1 MSYKVYAGTQTAID
15 TWSEKVCIYD
25 PGTEDDTKILL
36 DPVLTREDNKAGSFE
51 ATVPLGNIA
60 NSALQKLKAIVEVE
74 QDGKTLWQGRVMSH
88 DMDFYLNQKIYCE
101 GELAYLNDSSMAPYK
116 YEWITIH
123 EFLGK
128 VLDNH
133 NSQTEG
139 YKAFYRGT
147 VDAGYQQVLYAT
159 GCTVKSYEKEDDDG
173 NVYRRDIYYDQS
185 GRMLAVIDVN
195 PHSFDDDPSRWE
207 VGSTHYVGG
216 TDYVWGQAQD
226 SATAITKTSDTLYT
240 VSTGVVYVVNSDD
253 SEKTYVA
260 NIKVVTS
267 GSTKRAMFEPTDTE
281 SDTYTVNVADDGSV
295 TVTIKIKNF
304 ITGETT
310 TTTGVGYVLK
320 KEYNLYT
327 FGDGKNF
334 GVTWDILQSE
344 LTDTYGG
351 HFIVRREKRPY
362 WINEETHYITLR
374 YLDYVSNVTEKTGQK
389 IEFGENLLDL
399 DSYVKAENVVTRVI
413 AVGYRTRGFWVW
425 KKTKTLTATANDY
438 DAQKYYGLITRVI
451 VIEGTSSTTETLL
464 KAAQKE
470 LAKNLRYLDGMT
482 ISAVDLKDAGV
493 DTERLQF
500 MKNADIIS
508 EPHGVHTSLTCT
520 KLVEP
525 LDKPDEKKFT
535 FGIDFSSISDLQA
548 LSARKATNAFDMAH
562 SAVMSFN
569 DSTPASLILDE
580 EEDLK

>member
-1 MSYKVYAGTQTAID
+1 M
-15 TWSEKVCIYD
+15 
-25 PGTEDDTKILL
+25 
-36 DPVLTREDNKAGSFE
+36 
-51 ATVPLGNIA
+51 
-60 NSALQKLKAIVEVE
+60 
-74 QDGKTLWQGRVMSH
+74 
-88 DMDFYLNQKIYCE
+88 
-101 GELAYLNDSSMAPYK
+101 
-116 YEWITIH
+116 
-123 EFLGK
+123 
-128 VLDNH
+128 
-133 NSQTEG
+133 
-139 YKAFYRGT
+139 
-147 VDAGYQQVLYAT
+147 VLYAT
-159 GCTVKSYEKEDDDG
+159 GCTVQSHEDEDDDG
-173 NVYRRDIYYDQS
+173 HVDRWYTFHDQS
-185 GRMLAVIDVN
+185 GRILAK
-195 PHSFDDDPSRWE
+195 PSSWDDTPPRWE

-226 SATAITKTSDTLYT
+226 AATAITKTSDTLYT
-240 VSTGVVYVVNSDD
+240 VSAGVVYVVNSDG

-267 GSTKRAMFEPTDTE
+267 GSNTKRAMFEPTDTE
-281 SDTYTVNVADDGSV
+281 SGTYTVNVADDGSV
-295 TVTIKIKNF
+295 TVTIKDKNAV
-304 ITGETT
+304 TGETT
-310 TTTGVGYVLK
+310 TTTGVGYVLR

-344 LTDTYGG
+344 LADTYGG
-351 HFIVRREKRPY
+351 HFIVRREKLKL
-362 WINEETHYITLR
+362 INTTITLR

-399 DSYVKAENVVTRVI
+399 DSYVKAENIVTRVI
-413 AVGYRTRGFWVW
+413 AVGYRTSGFWVW
-425 KKTKTLTATANDY
+425 KSTKTLTATANDY
-438 DAQKYYGLITRVI
+438 AAQKYYGIITRVI

-464 KAAQKE
+464 KAAHKE

-500 MKNADIIS
+500 MKNADIVS
-508 EPHGVHTSLTCT
+508 EPNGVHTSLTCT

-569 DSTPASLILDE
+569 DSTPASLSLDE

>member
-116 YEWITIH
+116 YEWITIP

-226 SATAITKTSDTLYT
+226 AATAITKTSDTLYT
-240 VSTGVVYVVNSDD
+240 VSTGVVYVV
-253 SEKTYVA
+253 
-260 NIKVVTS
+260 
-267 GSTKRAMFEPTDTE
+267 
-281 SDTYTVNVADDGSV
+281 
-295 TVTIKIKNF
+295 
-304 ITGETT
+304 
-310 TTTGVGYVLK
+310 L
-320 KEYNLYT
+320 
-327 FGDGKNF
+327 
-334 GVTWDILQSE
+334 
-344 LTDTYGG
+344 
-351 HFIVRREKRPY
+351 
-362 WINEETHYITLR
+362 
-374 YLDYVSNVTEKTGQK
+374 
-389 IEFGENLLDL
+389 
-399 DSYVKAENVVTRVI
+399 
-413 AVGYRTRGFWVW
+413 
-425 KKTKTLTATANDY
+425 
-438 DAQKYYGLITRVI
+438 
-451 VIEGTSSTTETLL
+451 
-464 KAAQKE
+464 
-470 LAKNLRYLDGMT
+470 
-482 ISAVDLKDAGV
+482 
-493 DTERLQF
+493 
-500 MKNADIIS
+500 
-508 EPHGVHTSLTCT
+508 
-520 KLVEP
+520 
-525 LDKPDEKKFT
+525 
-535 FGIDFSSISDLQA
+535 
-548 LSARKATNAFDMAH
+548 
-562 SAVMSFN
+562 
-569 DSTPASLILDE
+569 
-580 EEDLK
+580 

>member
-116 YEWITIH
+116 YEWITIP

-226 SATAITKTSDTLYT
+226 AATAITKTSDTLYT
-240 VSTGVVYVVNSDD
+240 VSTGVVYVVNSDG

-267 GSTKRAMFEPTDTE
+267 GSTKRAMFEQTDTE

-351 HFIVRREKRPY
+351 HFIVRREKRKLV
-362 WINEETHYITLR
+362 NTTITLR
-374 YLDYVSNVTEKTGQK
+374 FLDYVSNVTEKTGQK

-399 DSYVKAENVVTRVI
+399 DSYVKAENIVTRVI
-413 AVGYRTRGFWVW
+413 AVGYRTSGFWVW
-425 KKTKTLTATANDY
+425 KSTKTLTATANDY
-438 DAQKYYGLITRVI
+438 YAQKYYGIITRVI

-493 DTERLQF
+493 DTERLRF

-508 EPHGVHTSLTCT
+508 EPHGVHTSLPCT

-525 LDKPDEKKFT
+525 LDKPDKKKFT
-535 FGIDFSSISDLQA
+535 FGTDFSSISDLQA
-548 LSARKATNAFDMAH
+548 LSARKATTAFDMAH

-569 DSTPASLILDE
+569 DSTPASLSLDE

>member
-25 PGTEDDTKILL
+25 PGSKDDTKILL

-51 ATVPLGNIA
+51 ATVPMGNIA
-60 NSALQKLKAIVEVE
+60 HSALQKLKAIVEVE
-74 QDGKTLWQGRVMSH
+74 QDGETLWQGRVMSH

-101 GELAYLNDSSMAPYK
+101 GELAYLNDSSMVPYK
-116 YEWITIH
+116 YEWITIP

-128 VLDNH
+128 VLDSH

-159 GCTVKSYEKEDDDG
+159 GCTVQSYEKKDDDG
-173 NVYRRDIYYDQS
+173 NVDRWYTYYDQS
-185 GRMLAVIDVN
+185 GRRLVSIDAD
-195 PHSFDDDPSRWE
+195 PYSLDDDPSRWE

-226 SATAITKTSDTLYT
+226 AATAITKTSDTLYT
-240 VSTGVVYVVNSDD
+240 VSTGVVYVVNSDG

-320 KEYNLYT
+320 KGYNLYT

-351 HFIVRREKRPY
+351 HFIVRREKHPY
-362 WINEETHYITLR
+362 WINGETHYITLR

-399 DSYVKAENVVTRVI
+399 DSYVKAETIVTRVI
-413 AVGYRTRGFWVW
+413 AVGYRTSGFWVW
-425 KKTKTLTATANDY
+425 KRTKTLTATANDY
-438 DAQKYYGLITRVI
+438 AAQKYYGIITRVI

-569 DSTPASLILDE
+569 DSTPASLSLDE

>member
-25 PGTEDDTKILL
+25 PGAEDDTRILL
-36 DPVLTREDNKAGSFE
+36 DPVLTREDSKAGSFE

-60 NSALQKLKAIVEVE
+60 HSALQKLKAIVEVE
-74 QDGKTLWQGRVMSH
+74 QDGEPIWQGRVMSH

-101 GELAYLNDSSMAPYK
+101 GELAYLNDSSMTPYK
-116 YEWITIH
+116 YEWITIS

-133 NSQTEG
+133 NGQTEG
-139 YKAFYRGT
+139 YKAFYRGK
-147 VDAGYQQVLYAT
+147 VDAGGYQQVLYAT
-159 GCTVKSYEKEDDDG
+159 GCTVQSHEDEDDYGD
-173 NVYRRDIYYDQS
+173 VDRWYTYHDQS
-185 GRMLAVIDVN
+185 GRILAKTNDN
-195 PHSFDDDPSRWE
+195 PSSWE

-226 SATAITKTSDTLYT
+226 AATAITKTSDTLYT
-240 VSTGVVYVVNSDD
+240 VSAGVVYVVKSDG
-253 SEKTYVA
+253 SKKTYVA

-267 GSTKRAMFEPTDTE
+267 GSNKRAMFEPTDTE
-281 SDTYTVNVADDGSV
+281 SDTYTVSVADDGSV
-295 TVTIKIKNF
+295 TVTIKTKNDV
-304 ITGETT
+304 TGETT
-310 TTTGVGYVLK
+310 TTTGVGYVLR

-351 HFIVRREKRPY
+351 HFIVRREKRKLV
-362 WINEETHYITLR
+362 NTTITLR
-374 YLDYVSNVTEKTGQK
+374 FLDYVSNVTEKTGQK

-399 DSYVKAENVVTRVI
+399 DSYVKAENIVTRVI
-413 AVGYRTRGFWVW
+413 AVGYRTSGFWVW
-425 KKTKTLTATANDY
+425 KSTNTLTATANDTA
-438 DAQKYYGLITRVI
+438 AQKYYGIITRVI
-451 VIEGTSSTTETLL
+451 VVEGTSSTTETLL

-500 MKNADIIS
+500 MKNAEIVS
-508 EPHGVHTSLTCT
+508 EPHGVHTYLACT

-548 LSARKATNAFDMAH
+548 LSARKAASAFDMAH

-569 DSTPASLILDE
+569 DSTPASLSLDD

>member
-25 PGTEDDTKILL
+25 PGAEDDTKILL
-36 DPVLTREDNKAGSFE
+36 DPVLTREDSKAGSFE

-60 NSALQKLKAIVEVE
+60 HSALQKMKAIVEVE
-74 QDGKTLWQGRVMSH
+74 QDGEPIWQGRVMSH

-101 GELAYLNDSSMAPYK
+101 GELAYLNDSSMVPYK
-116 YEWITIH
+116 YEWITIS

-128 VLDNH
+128 VLDSH

-139 YKAFYRGT
+139 YKAFYRGK
-147 VDAGYQQVLYAT
+147 VDVGDVKELLYAT
-159 GCTVKSYEKEDDDG
+159 GCTVKERRTENEDGGTDKD
-173 NVYRRDIYYDQS
+173 YAFYDQNGNFVAS
-185 GRMLAVIDVN
+185 SDKN
-195 PHSFDDDPSRWE
+195 PDNWT
-207 VGSTHYVGG
+207 VGSTIYVGG
-216 TDYVWGQAQD
+216 KENIWQTGSTASY
-226 SATAITKTSDTLYT
+226 AITKNSANNYT
-240 VSTGVVYVVNSDD
+240 VCTGCAYNEKDQ
-253 SEKTYVA
+253 KTYNA
-260 NIKVVTS
+260 LIKIVYS
-267 GSTKRAMFEPTDTE
+267 GGKQKAMYELTDTE
-281 SDTYTVNVADDGSV
+281 SPWYIVTKDDAGNVSV
-295 TVTIKIKNF
+295 KIKAW
-304 ITGETT
+304 GSSTT
-310 TTTGVGYVLK
+310 TDAVGYVLR
-320 KEYNLYT
+320 KEYQLYT

-334 GVTWDILQSE
+334 GVTLDVLKSE

-362 WINEETHYITLR
+362 WINEEVHYITVR

-399 DSYVKAENVVTRVI
+399 DSYVKAENIVTRVI
-413 AVGYRTRGFWVW
+413 AVGYRTSGFWVW
-425 KKTKTLTATANDY
+425 KSTKTLTATANDTA
-438 DAQKYYGLITRVI
+438 AQKFYGIITRVI
-451 VIEGTSSTTETLL
+451 VVEGASSTTETLL

-500 MKNADIIS
+500 MKNAEIVS
-508 EPHGVHTSLTCT
+508 EPHGVHTYLACT

-548 LSARKATNAFDMAH
+548 LSARKAASAFDMAH

-569 DSTPASLILDE
+569 DSTPASLSLDD

>member
-15 TWSEKVCIYD
+15 TWSKKVCIYD
-25 PGTEDDTKILL
+25 PGSEDDTKILL

-116 YEWITIH
+116 YEWITIP

-216 TDYVWGQAQD
+216 MDYVWGQAQD
-226 SATAITKTSDTLYT
+226 AATAITKTSDTLYT
-240 VSTGVVYVVNSDD
+240 VSTGVVYVVNNDG

-351 HFIVRREKRPY
+351 HFIVRREKRKLV
-362 WINEETHYITLR
+362 NTTITLR

-399 DSYVKAENVVTRVI
+399 DSYVKAENIVTRVI
-413 AVGYRTRGFWVW
+413 AVGYRTSGFWVW
-425 KKTKTLTATANDY
+425 KSTKTLTATANDY
-438 DAQKYYGLITRVI
+438 AAQKYYGIITRVI

-548 LSARKATNAFDMAH
+548 LSARKATTAFDMAH

-569 DSTPASLILDE
+569 DSTPASLSLDE

>member
-25 PGTEDDTKILL
+25 PGAEDDTKILL
-36 DPVLTREDNKAGSFE
+36 DPVLTREDSKAGSFE

-60 NSALQKLKAIVEVE
+60 HSALQKMKAIVEVE
-74 QDGKTLWQGRVMSH
+74 QDGEPIWQGRVMSH
-88 DMDFYLNQKIYCE
+88 DMDFYLNQRIYCE
-101 GELAYLNDSSMAPYK
+101 GELAYLNDSAMTPYK
-116 YEWITIH
+116 YEWITIS

-133 NSQTEG
+133 NGQTEG
-139 YKAFYRGT
+139 YKAFYRGK
-147 VDAGYQQVLYAT
+147 VDAGGYQMVLYAT
-159 GCTVKSYEKEDDDG
+159 GCTVQSHREEDDDG
-173 NVYRRDIYYDQS
+173 HVDRWYTYHDQS
-185 GRMLAVIDVN
+185 GRGLALTN
-195 PHSFDDDPSRWE
+195 DDPSRWE

-216 TDYVWGQAQD
+216 TDYVWGQDQD
-226 SATAITKTSDTLYT
+226 AATAITKTSDTLYT
-240 VSTGVVYVVNSDD
+240 VSSGVVYSD
-253 SEKTYVA
+253 SSKKTYVA

-267 GSTKRAMFEPTDTE
+267 GSNKRAMFEPTDTE
-281 SDTYTVNVADDGSV
+281 SDTYTVSVADDGSV
-295 TVTIKIKNF
+295 TVTIKTKNPV
-304 ITGETT
+304 TGATT
-310 TTTGVGYVLK
+310 TTTGVGYVLW

-351 HFIVRREKRPY
+351 HFIVRREKHSIIVPSG
-362 WINEETHYITLR
+362 TLTVTLR

-399 DSYVKAENVVTRVI
+399 DSYVKAENIVTRVI
-413 AVGYRTRGFWVW
+413 AVGYRTSGFWVW
-425 KKTKTLTATANDY
+425 KSTKTLTATANDNA
-438 DAQKYYGLITRVI
+438 AQKFYGIITRVI
-451 VIEGTSSTTETLL
+451 VVEGTSSTTETLL

-500 MKNADIIS
+500 MKNAEIVS
-508 EPHGVHTSLTCT
+508 KPHGVHTYLACT

-548 LSARKATNAFDMAH
+548 LSARKAASAFDMAH

-569 DSTPASLILDE
+569 DSTPASLSLDE

>member
-25 PGTEDDTKILL
+25 PGAEDDTRILL
-36 DPVLTREDNKAGSFE
+36 DPVLTREDSKAGSFE
-51 ATVPLGNIA
+51 ATVPLGNVA
-60 NSALQKLKAIVEVE
+60 HSALQKLKAIVEVE
-74 QDGKTLWQGRVMSH
+74 QDGEPIWQGRVMSH

-101 GELAYLNDSSMAPYK
+101 GELAYLNDSSMTPYK
-116 YEWITIH
+116 YEWITIS

-128 VLDNH
+128 VLDSH

-139 YKAFYRGT
+139 YKAFYRGK
-147 VDAGYQQVLYAT
+147 VDAGGYQQVLYAT
-159 GCTVKSYEKEDDDG
+159 GCTVQSHQDEDDDG
-173 NVYRRDIYYDQS
+173 HVDRWYTYHDQS
-185 GRMLAVIDVN
+185 GRGLALTN
-195 PHSFDDDPSRWE
+195 DDPSSWE
-207 VGSTHYVGG
+207 VGSTHYIGG

-226 SATAITKTSDTLYT
+226 AATAITKTSDTLYT
-240 VSTGVVYVVNSDD
+240 VSAGVVYVTDD
-253 SEKTYVA
+253 QKTYEKTYVA

-267 GSTKRAMFEPTDTE
+267 GTEKRAMFEPTDTE
-281 SDTYTVNVADDGSV
+281 SGTYTVNVADDGSM
-295 TVTIKIKNF
+295 TVTIKTKNPV
-304 ITGETT
+304 TGATT

-320 KEYNLYT
+320 KEYSLYT

-351 HFIVRREKRPY
+351 HFIVRREKRKLV
-362 WINEETHYITLR
+362 NTTITLR
-374 YLDYVSNVTEKTGQK
+374 FLDYVSNVTEKTGQK

-399 DSYVKAENVVTRVI
+399 DSYVKAENIVTRVI
-413 AVGYRTRGFWVW
+413 AVGYRTSGFWVW
-425 KKTKTLTATANDY
+425 KSTKTLTATANDTA
-438 DAQKYYGLITRVI
+438 AQKYYGIITRVI
-451 VIEGTSSTTETLL
+451 VVEGTSSTTETLL

-500 MKNADIIS
+500 MKNAEIIS
-508 EPHGVHTSLTCT
+508 EPHGVHTYLACT

-548 LSARKATNAFDMAH
+548 LSARKAASAFDMAH

-569 DSTPASLILDE
+569 DSTPASLNMDD

>member
-25 PGTEDDTKILL
+25 PGAEDDTRILL
-36 DPVLTREDNKAGSFE
+36 DPVLTREDSKAGSFE
-51 ATVPLGNIA
+51 ATVPLGNVA
-60 NSALQKLKAIVEVE
+60 HSALQKLKAIVEVE
-74 QDGKTLWQGRVMSH
+74 QDGEPIWQGRVMSH

-101 GELAYLNDSSMAPYK
+101 GELAYLNDSSMTPYK
-116 YEWITIH
+116 YEWITIS

-139 YKAFYRGT
+139 YKAFYAGN
-147 VDAGYQQVLYAT
+147 VDVGDVKELLYAT
-159 GCTVKSYEKEDDDG
+159 GCTVEERRTENEDGGTDQDYAFYDQNG
-173 NVYRRDIYYDQS
+173 NVVASSDKNPDI
-185 GRMLAVIDVN
+185 
-195 PHSFDDDPSRWE
+195 WT
-207 VGSTHYVGG
+207 VGSTIYVGG
-216 TDYVWGQAQD
+216 NENIWQTGSTASY
-226 SATAITKTSDTLYT
+226 AITKNSANNYT
-240 VSTGVVYVVNSDD
+240 VCTGYAYNEKDQ
-253 SEKTYVA
+253 KTYNA
-260 NIKVVTS
+260 LIKIVYS
-267 GSTKRAMFEPTDTE
+267 GGKKRAMYELTDTE
-281 SDTYTVNVADDGSV
+281 SPRYIVTKDDAGNVSV
-295 TVTIKIKNF
+295 KIKEW
-304 ITGETT
+304 GSSTT
-310 TTTGVGYVLK
+310 KDAVGYVLR
-320 KEYNLYT
+320 KEYQLYT

-334 GVTWDILQSE
+334 GVTIDVLKAE

-362 WINEETHYITLR
+362 WINEETHYITVR

-399 DSYVKAENVVTRVI
+399 DSYVKAENIVTRVI
-413 AVGYRTRGFWVW
+413 AVGYRTSGFWVW
-425 KKTKTLTATANDY
+425 KSTKTLTATANDY
-438 DAQKYYGLITRVI
+438 DAQKYYGIITRVI
-451 VIEGTSSTTETLL
+451 VVEGTSSTTETLL

-500 MKNADIIS
+500 MKNAEIIS

-548 LSARKATNAFDMAH
+548 LSARKATSAFDMAH

-569 DSTPASLILDE
+569 DSTPASLSLDD

>member
-25 PGTEDDTKILL
+25 PGAEDDSKILL
-36 DPVLTREDNKAGSFE
+36 DPVLTREDSKAGSFE
-51 ATVPLGNIA
+51 ATVPMGNIA
-60 NSALQKLKAIVEVE
+60 HSALQKMKAIVEVE
-74 QDGKTLWQGRVMSH
+74 QDGEPIWQGRVMSH

-101 GELAYLNDSSMAPYK
+101 GELAYLNDSAMTPYK
-116 YEWITIH
+116 YEWITIS

-133 NSQTEG
+133 NDQTEG
-139 YKAFYRGT
+139 YKAFYRGK
-147 VDAGYQQVLYAT
+147 VDVGDVKELLYAT
-159 GCTVKSYEKEDDDG
+159 GCTVEERRTENEDGGTDIDYAFYDQDG
-173 NVYRRDIYYDQS
+173 NVVASSDK
-185 GRMLAVIDVN
+185 N
-195 PHSFDDDPSRWE
+195 PDNWI
-207 VGSTHYVGG
+207 VGSTIYVGG
-216 TDYVWGQAQD
+216 EENIWQTGSTASY
-226 SATAITKTSDTLYT
+226 AITKNSANNYT
-240 VSTGVVYVVNSDD
+240 VCTGYAYNEKDQ
-253 SEKTYVA
+253 KTYNA
-260 NIKVVTS
+260 LIKIVYS
-267 GSTKRAMFEPTDTE
+267 GGKQKAMYELTDTE
-281 SDTYTVNVADDGSV
+281 SPRYIVTKDDAGNVSV
-295 TVTIKIKNF
+295 KIKAW
-304 ITGETT
+304 GSSTT
-310 TTTGVGYVLK
+310 KDAVGYVLR
-320 KEYNLYT
+320 KEYQLYT

-334 GVTWDILQSE
+334 GVTLDVLKSE

-351 HFIVRREKRPY
+351 HFIVRREKRKLV
-362 WINEETHYITLR
+362 NTTITLR
-374 YLDYVSNVTEKTGQK
+374 FLDYVSNVTEKTGQK

-413 AVGYRTRGFWVW
+413 AVGYRTSGFWVW
-425 KKTKTLTATANDY
+425 KSTKTLTATANDY
-438 DAQKYYGLITRVI
+438 NAQKYYGIITRVI
-451 VIEGTSSTTETLL
+451 VVEGTSSTTETLL

-500 MKNADIIS
+500 MKNAEIVSD
-508 EPHGVHTSLTCT
+508 PHGVHTSLACT

-548 LSARKATNAFDMAH
+548 LSARKAASAFDMAH

>member
-25 PGTEDDTKILL
+25 PGAEDDTKILL
-36 DPVLTREDNKAGSFE
+36 DPVLTREDSKAGSFE
-51 ATVPLGNIA
+51 ATVPLGNVA
-60 NSALQKLKAIVEVE
+60 HSALQKMKAIVEVE
-74 QDGKTLWQGRVMSH
+74 QDGEPIWQGRVMSH

-101 GELAYLNDSSMAPYK
+101 GELAYLNDSSMVPYK
-116 YEWITIH
+116 YEWITIS

-139 YKAFYRGT
+139 YKAFYRGN
-147 VDAGYQQVLYAT
+147 VDAGGYQMVLYAT
-159 GCTVKSYEKEDDDG
+159 GCTVQSHEDEDDDG
-173 NVYRRDIYYDQS
+173 NVDRWYTYHDQS
-185 GRMLAVIDVN
+185 GRGLALTN
-195 PHSFDDDPSRWE
+195 DDPSSWE

-216 TDYVWGQAQD
+216 TDYVWGQDQD
-226 SATAITKTSDTLYT
+226 AATAITKTSDTLYT
-240 VSTGVVYVVNSDD
+240 VSAGVVYVVKSDG

-267 GSTKRAMFEPTDTE
+267 GSEKRAMFEPTDTE
-281 SDTYTVNVADDGSV
+281 SDTYTVSVADDGSV
-295 TVTIKIKNF
+295 TVTIKTKNPV
-304 ITGETT
+304 TGATT
-310 TTTGVGYVLK
+310 TTTGVGYVLW

-351 HFIVRREKRPY
+351 HFIVRREKRKLV
-362 WINEETHYITLR
+362 NTTITLR
-374 YLDYVSNVTEKTGQK
+374 FLDYVSNVTEKTGQK

-399 DSYVKAENVVTRVI
+399 DSYVKAENIVTRVI
-413 AVGYRTRGFWVW
+413 AVGYRTSGFWVW
-425 KKTKTLTATANDY
+425 KSTKTLTATANDTA
-438 DAQKYYGLITRVI
+438 AQKYYGIITRVI
-451 VIEGTSSTTETLL
+451 VVEGTSSTTETLL

-500 MKNADIIS
+500 MKNAEIIS
-508 EPHGVHTSLTCT
+508 EPHGVHTYLACT

-548 LSARKATNAFDMAH
+548 LSARKAASAFDMAH

-569 DSTPASLILDE
+569 DSTPASLSLDD

>member
-1 MSYKVYAGTQTAID
+1 M
-15 TWSEKVCIYD
+15 
-25 PGTEDDTKILL
+25 
-36 DPVLTREDNKAGSFE
+36 
-51 ATVPLGNIA
+51 
-60 NSALQKLKAIVEVE
+60 
-74 QDGKTLWQGRVMSH
+74 
-88 DMDFYLNQKIYCE
+88 
-101 GELAYLNDSSMAPYK
+101 
-116 YEWITIH
+116 
-123 EFLGK
+123 
-128 VLDNH
+128 
-133 NSQTEG
+133 
-139 YKAFYRGT
+139 
-147 VDAGYQQVLYAT
+147 
-159 GCTVKSYEKEDDDG
+159 
-173 NVYRRDIYYDQS
+173 
-185 GRMLAVIDVN
+185 
-195 PHSFDDDPSRWE
+195 DDDPSSWK

-216 TDYVWGQAQD
+216 KDYVWGQAQD
-226 SATAITKTSDTLYT
+226 AATAITKTSDTLYT
-240 VSTGVVYVVNSDD
+240 VSAGVVYVVNSDG
-253 SEKTYVA
+253 SEKTCVA

-295 TVTIKIKNF
+295 TVTIKNVV
-304 ITGETT
+304 TGPTT

-351 HFIVRREKRPY
+351 HFIVRREKRKLV
-362 WINEETHYITLR
+362 NTTITLR

-413 AVGYRTRGFWVW
+413 AVGYRTSGFWVW

-493 DTERLQF
+493 DTERMQF
-500 MKNADIIS
+500 MKNAGIIS

-548 LSARKATNAFDMAH
+548 LSARKATSAFDMAH

>member
-25 PGTEDDTKILL
+25 PGAEDDTKILL
-36 DPVLTREDNKAGSFE
+36 DPVLTREDSKAGSFE
-51 ATVPLGNIA
+51 ATVPLGNVA
-60 NSALQKLKAIVEVE
+60 HSALQKMKAIVEVE
-74 QDGKTLWQGRVMSH
+74 QDGEPIWQGRVMSH
-88 DMDFYLNQKIYCE
+88 DMDFYLSQKIYCE
-101 GELAYLNDSSMAPYK
+101 GELAYLNDSAMTPYK
-116 YEWITIH
+116 YEWITIS

-133 NSQTEG
+133 NGQTEG
-139 YKAFYRGT
+139 YKAFYRGK
-147 VDAGYQQVLYAT
+147 VDAGGYQMVLYAT
-159 GCTVKSYEKEDDDG
+159 GCTVQSHEDEDDDG
-173 NVYRRDIYYDQS
+173 HVDRWYTYHDQS
-185 GRMLAVIDVN
+185 GRGLALTNDN
-195 PHSFDDDPSRWE
+195 PSSWE

-216 TDYVWGQAQD
+216 TDYVWGQDQD
-226 SATAITKTSDTLYT
+226 AATAITKTSDTLYT
-240 VSTGVVYVVNSDD
+240 VSAGVVYVVKSDG

-267 GSTKRAMFEPTDTE
+267 GSEKRAMFEPTDTE
-281 SDTYTVNVADDGSV
+281 SGVYTVSVADDGSV
-295 TVTIKIKNF
+295 TVTIKTQNAV
-304 ITGETT
+304 TGETT
-310 TTTGVGYVLK
+310 TTTGVGYVLR

-351 HFIVRREKRPY
+351 HFIVRREKRKLV
-362 WINEETHYITLR
+362 NTTITLR
-374 YLDYVSNVTEKTGQK
+374 FLDYVSNVTEKTGQK

-399 DSYVKAENVVTRVI
+399 DSYVKAESIVTRVI
-413 AVGYRTRGFWVW
+413 AVGYRTSGFWVW
-425 KKTKTLTATANDY
+425 KSTKTLTATANDTA
-438 DAQKYYGLITRVI
+438 AQKFYGIITRVI
-451 VIEGTSSTTETLL
+451 VVEGTSSTTETLL

-500 MKNADIIS
+500 MKNAEIVS
-508 EPHGVHTSLTCT
+508 EPHGVHTYLACT

-548 LSARKATNAFDMAH
+548 LSARKAASAFDMAH

-569 DSTPASLILDE
+569 DSTPSSLSLDE

>member
-25 PGTEDDTKILL
+25 PGAEDDTRILL
-36 DPVLTREDNKAGSFE
+36 DPVLTREDSKAGSFE

-60 NSALQKLKAIVEVE
+60 HSALQKLKAIVEVE
-74 QDGKTLWQGRVMSH
+74 QDGEPIWQGRVMSH

-101 GELAYLNDSSMAPYK
+101 GELAYLNDSSMTPYK
-116 YEWITIH
+116 YEWITIS

-133 NSQTEG
+133 SSQTEG
-139 YKAFYRGT
+139 YKAFYRGK
-147 VDAGYQQVLYAT
+147 VDAGGYQMVLYAT
-159 GCTVKSYEKEDDDG
+159 GCTVQSHSEEDDDG
-173 NVYRRDIYYDQS
+173 HVDRWYTYHDQS
-185 GRMLAVIDVN
+185 GRFLAKTN
-195 PHSFDDDPSRWE
+195 DDPSSWK

-216 TDYVWGQAQD
+216 TDYVWGQAQNA
-226 SATAITKTSDTLYT
+226 ATAITKTSDTLYT
-240 VSTGVVYVVNSDD
+240 VSAGVVYVTDD
-253 SEKTYVA
+253 QKTYEKTYVA

-267 GSTKRAMFEPTDTE
+267 GSTKRAMFEPTNTE
-281 SDTYTVNVADDGSV
+281 SSTYTIHVADDGSV
-295 TVTIKIKNF
+295 TVTIKTKNAV
-304 ITGETT
+304 TGETT
-310 TTTGVGYVLK
+310 TTTGVGYVLR

-399 DSYVKAENVVTRVI
+399 DSYVKAENIVTRVI
-413 AVGYRTRGFWVW
+413 AVGYRTSGFWVW
-425 KKTKTLTATANDY
+425 KSTKTLTATANDTA
-438 DAQKYYGLITRVI
+438 AQKFYGIITRVI
-451 VIEGTSSTTETLL
+451 VVEGTSSTTETLL

-500 MKNADIIS
+500 MKNAEIIS

-548 LSARKATNAFDMAH
+548 LSARKAASAFDMAH

-569 DSTPASLILDE
+569 DSTPASLSLDD

>member
-25 PGTEDDTKILL
+25 PGAEDDTKILL
-36 DPVLTREDNKAGSFE
+36 DPVLTREDSKAGSFE

-60 NSALQKLKAIVEVE
+60 HSALQKMKAIVEVE
-74 QDGKTLWQGRVMSH
+74 QDGEPIWQGRVMSH

-101 GELAYLNDSSMAPYK
+101 GELAYLNDSSMTPYK
-116 YEWITIH
+116 YEWITIS

-139 YKAFYRGT
+139 YKAFYAGN
-147 VDAGYQQVLYAT
+147 VDVGDVKELLYAT
-159 GCTVKSYEKEDDDG
+159 GCTVEERRTENEDGGTDKDYAFYDQNG
-173 NVYRRDIYYDQS
+173 NVVASSDK
-185 GRMLAVIDVN
+185 N
-195 PHSFDDDPSRWE
+195 PDNWI
-207 VGSTHYVGG
+207 VGSTIYVGG
-216 TDYVWGQAQD
+216 KENIWQTGSTASY
-226 SATAITKTSDTLYT
+226 AITKNSANNYT
-240 VSTGVVYVVNSDD
+240 VCTGYAYNEKDQ
-253 SEKTYVA
+253 KTYNA
-260 NIKVVTS
+260 LIKIVYS
-267 GSTKRAMFEPTDTE
+267 GGKQKAMYELTDTE
-281 SDTYTVNVADDGSV
+281 SPRYIVTKDDAGNVSV
-295 TVTIKIKNF
+295 KIKAW
-304 ITGETT
+304 GSSTT
-310 TTTGVGYVLK
+310 KDAVGYVLR
-320 KEYNLYT
+320 KEYQLYT

-334 GVTWDILQSE
+334 GVTLDVLKSE

-351 HFIVRREKRPY
+351 HFIVRREKHPY
-362 WINEETHYITLR
+362 WINGETHYITLR
-374 YLDYVSNVTEKTGQK
+374 HLDYVSNVTEKTGQK

-399 DSYVKAENVVTRVI
+399 DSYVKAENIVTRVI
-413 AVGYRTRGFWVW
+413 AVGYRTSGFWVW

-438 DAQKYYGLITRVI
+438 DAQKFYGIITRVI

-493 DTERLQF
+493 DTERMQF
-500 MKNADIIS
+500 MKNAEIIS

-548 LSARKATNAFDMAH
+548 LSARKAASAFDMAH

>member
-25 PGTEDDTKILL
+25 PGSEDDTKILL

-74 QDGKTLWQGRVMSH
+74 QDGETLWQGRVMSH

-101 GELAYLNDSSMAPYK
+101 GELAYLNDSSMVPYK
-116 YEWITIH
+116 YEWITIP

-128 VLDNH
+128 VLDSH

-159 GCTVKSYEKEDDDG
+159 GCTVQSHEKEDDDG

-185 GRMLAVIDVN
+185 GRMLAVIDAN

-226 SATAITKTSDTLYT
+226 AATAITKTSDTLYT
-240 VSTGVVYVVNSDD
+240 VSTGVVYVVTSDG

-260 NIKVVTS
+260 NIKVVMS

-281 SDTYTVNVADDGSV
+281 SGTYTVNVADDGSV
-295 TVTIKIKNF
+295 TVTIKIKDF

-351 HFIVRREKRPY
+351 HFIVRREKRKLV
-362 WINEETHYITLR
+362 NTTITLR

-399 DSYVKAENVVTRVI
+399 DSYVKAESIVTRVI
-413 AVGYRTRGFWVW
+413 AVGYRTSGFWVW

-438 DAQKYYGLITRVI
+438 GAQKYYGLITRVI

-548 LSARKATNAFDMAH
+548 LSARKATTAFDMAH

-569 DSTPASLILDE
+569 DSTPASFILDE

>member
-1 MSYKVYAGTQTAID
+1 MSYKVYAGTQTSID

-25 PGTEDDTKILL
+25 PGAEDDSKILL
-36 DPVLTREDNKAGSFE
+36 DPVLTREDSKAGSFE
-51 ATVPLGNIA
+51 ATVPLGNVA
-60 NSALQKLKAIVEVE
+60 HSALQKLKAIVEVE
-74 QDGKTLWQGRVMSH
+74 QDGEPIWQGRVMSH
-88 DMDFYLNQKIYCE
+88 DMDFYLNEKIYCE
-101 GELAYLNDSSMAPYK
+101 GELAYLNDSALTPYK
-116 YEWITIH
+116 YEWITIS

-133 NSQTEG
+133 NDQTEG
-139 YKAFYRGT
+139 YKAFYRGK
-147 VDAGYQQVLYAT
+147 VDAGGYQMVLYAT
-159 GCTVKSYEKEDDDG
+159 GCTVQSHREEDEYGDEDRW
-173 NVYRRDIYYDQS
+173 YTYHDQS
-185 GRMLAVIDVN
+185 GRGLALTNDN
-195 PHSFDDDPSRWE
+195 PSSWE

-216 TDYVWGQAQD
+216 TDYVWGQDQD
-226 SATAITKTSDTLYT
+226 AATAITKTSDTLYT
-240 VSTGVVYVVNSDD
+240 VSAGVVYVVSSDG

-267 GSTKRAMFEPTDTE
+267 GSNKRAMFEPTDTE
-281 SDTYTVNVADDGSV
+281 SDTYTVSVADDGSV
-295 TVTIKIKNF
+295 TVTIKTKNPV
-304 ITGETT
+304 TGATT
-310 TTTGVGYVLK
+310 TTTGVGYVLR

-351 HFIVRREKRPY
+351 HFIVRREKRKLV
-362 WINEETHYITLR
+362 NTTITLR
-374 YLDYVSNVTEKTGQK
+374 FLDYVSNVIEKTGQK

-399 DSYVKAENVVTRVI
+399 DSYVKAENIVTRVI
-413 AVGYRTRGFWVW
+413 AVGYRTSGFWVW
-425 KKTKTLTATANDY
+425 KSTKTLTATANDTA
-438 DAQKYYGLITRVI
+438 AQKFYGIITRVI
-451 VIEGTSSTTETLL
+451 VVEGTSSTTETLL

-500 MKNADIIS
+500 MKNAEIVS
-508 EPHGVHTSLTCT
+508 EPHGVHTYLACT

-548 LSARKATNAFDMAH
+548 LSARKAASAFDMAH

-569 DSTPASLILDE
+569 DSTPASLSLDD

>member
-15 TWSEKVCIYD
+15 TWSKKVCIYD
-25 PGTEDDTKILL
+25 PGAEDDTRILL
-36 DPVLTREDNKAGSFE
+36 DPVLTREDSKAGSFE

-60 NSALQKLKAIVEVE
+60 HSALQKMKAIVEVE
-74 QDGKTLWQGRVMSH
+74 QDGEPIWQGRVMSH
-88 DMDFYLNQKIYCE
+88 DMDFYLSQKIYCE
-101 GELAYLNDSSMAPYK
+101 GELAYLNDSSMTPYK
-116 YEWITIH
+116 YEWITIS

-128 VLDNH
+128 VLDTH

-139 YKAFYRGT
+139 YKAFYRGK
-147 VDAGYQQVLYAT
+147 VDAGGYQMVLYAT
-159 GCTVKSYEKEDDDG
+159 GCTVQSHQDEDDDG
-173 NVYRRDIYYDQS
+173 HVDRWYTYHDQS
-185 GRMLAVIDVN
+185 GRGLALTNDN
-195 PHSFDDDPSRWE
+195 PSSWE

-216 TDYVWGQAQD
+216 TDYVWGQDQD
-226 SATAITKTSDTLYT
+226 AATAITKTSDTLYT
-240 VSTGVVYVVNSDD
+240 VSAGVVYSD
-253 SEKTYVA
+253 SSKKTYVA

-267 GSTKRAMFEPTDTE
+267 GSSGSNKRAMFEPTDTE
-281 SDTYTVNVADDGSV
+281 SDTYTVSVADDGSV
-295 TVTIKIKNF
+295 TVTIKTKNPV
-304 ITGETT
+304 TGATT
-310 TTTGVGYVLK
+310 TTTGVGYVLR

-351 HFIVRREKRPY
+351 HFIVRREKRKLV
-362 WINEETHYITLR
+362 NTTITLR
-374 YLDYVSNVTEKTGQK
+374 FLDYVSNVTEKTGQK

-413 AVGYRTRGFWVW
+413 AVGYRTSGFWVW
-425 KKTKTLTATANDY
+425 KSTKTLTATANDPA
-438 DAQKYYGLITRVI
+438 AQKYYGIITRVI
-451 VIEGTSSTTETLL
+451 VVEGTSSTTETLL

-500 MKNADIIS
+500 MKNAEIVS
-508 EPHGVHTSLTCT
+508 EPHGVHTYLACT

-525 LDKPDEKKFT
+525 LDNPDEKKFT

-548 LSARKATNAFDMAH
+548 LSARKAASAFDMAH

-569 DSTPASLILDE
+569 DSTPASLSLDD

>member
-25 PGTEDDTKILL
+25 PGAEDDTKILL

-51 ATVPLGNIA
+51 ATVPMGNIA
-60 NSALQKLKAIVEVE
+60 HSALQKLKAIVEVE
-74 QDGKTLWQGRVMSH
+74 QDGETLWQGRVMSH

-101 GELAYLNDSSMAPYK
+101 GELAYLNDSSMVPYK
-116 YEWITIH
+116 YEWITIS

-128 VLDNH
+128 VLDSH

-139 YKAFYRGT
+139 YKAFYRGK
-147 VDAGYQQVLYAT
+147 VDAGGYQMVLYAT
-159 GCTVKSYEKEDDDG
+159 GCTVQSHRDEDDDG
-173 NVYRRDIYYDQS
+173 NVDRWYTYHDQS
-185 GRMLAVIDVN
+185 GRLLAKT
-195 PHSFDDDPSRWE
+195 DDDPSSWE
-207 VGSTHYVGG
+207 VGSTHYIGG

-226 SATAITKTSDTLYT
+226 AATAITKTPDTLYT
-240 VSTGVVYVVNSDD
+240 VSAGVVYVVKSDG

-267 GSTKRAMFEPTDTE
+267 GSNKRAMFEPTDTE
-281 SDTYTVNVADDGSV
+281 SDTYTVSVADDGSV
-295 TVTIKIKNF
+295 TVTIKTKNPV
-304 ITGETT
+304 TGATT
-310 TTTGVGYVLK
+310 TTTGVGYVLQ

-351 HFIVRREKRPY
+351 HFIVRREKRKLV
-362 WINEETHYITLR
+362 NTTITLR
-374 YLDYVSNVTEKTGQK
+374 FLDYVSNVTEKTGQK

-399 DSYVKAENVVTRVI
+399 DSYVKAENIVTRVI
-413 AVGYRTRGFWVW
+413 AVGYRTSGFWVW
-425 KKTKTLTATANDY
+425 KSTKTLTATANDTA
-438 DAQKYYGLITRVI
+438 AQKYYGIITRVI
-451 VIEGTSSTTETLL
+451 VVEGTSSTTETLL

-470 LAKNLRYLDGMT
+470 LAKTLRYLDGMT

-500 MKNADIIS
+500 MKNAEIVS
-508 EPHGVHTSLTCT
+508 EPHGVHTYLACT

-548 LSARKATNAFDMAH
+548 LSARKAASAFDMAH

-569 DSTPASLILDE
+569 DSTPASLSLDE
-580 EEDLK
+580 MESVHC

>member
-25 PGTEDDTKILL
+25 PGAEDDTRILL
-36 DPVLTREDNKAGSFE
+36 DPVLTREDSKAGSFE
-51 ATVPLGNIA
+51 ATVPLGNVA
-60 NSALQKLKAIVEVE
+60 HSALQKLKAIVEVE
-74 QDGKTLWQGRVMSH
+74 QDGEPIWQGRVMSH

-101 GELAYLNDSSMAPYK
+101 GELAYLNDSSMTPYK
-116 YEWITIH
+116 YEWITIS

-139 YKAFYRGT
+139 YKAFYRGK
-147 VDAGYQQVLYAT
+147 VDAGGYQQVLYAT
-159 GCTVKSYEKEDDDG
+159 GCTVQSHKDEDDDG
-173 NVYRRDIYYDQS
+173 HVDRWYTYHDQS
-185 GRMLAVIDVN
+185 GRQLAQTDDN
-195 PHSFDDDPSRWE
+195 PSGWE

-216 TDYVWGQAQD
+216 TDYVWGQAKD
-226 SATAITKTSDTLYT
+226 AATAITKTSDTLYT
-240 VSTGVVYVVNSDD
+240 VSAGVVYVVNSDG
-253 SEKTYVA
+253 SEKTYEA

-267 GSTKRAMFEPTDTE
+267 GSNKRAMFESTDTE
-281 SDTYTVNVADDGSV
+281 SGVYTVSVADDGSV
-295 TVTIKIKNF
+295 TVTIKS
-304 ITGETT
+304 TLSGTTT
-310 TTTGVGYVLK
+310 TTTGVGYVLR

-351 HFIVRREKRPY
+351 HFIVRREKRKLV
-362 WINEETHYITLR
+362 NTTITLR
-374 YLDYVSNVTEKTGQK
+374 FLDYVSNVTEKTGQK

-399 DSYVKAENVVTRVI
+399 DSYVKAENIVTRVI
-413 AVGYRTRGFWVW
+413 AVGYRTSGFWVW
-425 KKTKTLTATANDY
+425 KSTKTLTATANDHA
-438 DAQKYYGLITRVI
+438 AQKYYGIITRAI
-451 VIEGTSSTTETLL
+451 VVEGTSSTTDTLL

-500 MKNADIIS
+500 MKNAEIVS
-508 EPHGVHTSLTCT
+508 EPHGVHTSLACT

-569 DSTPASLILDE
+569 DSTPASLSLDE
-580 EEDLK
+580 MESGHC

>member
-25 PGTEDDTKILL
+25 PGSEDDTKILL
-36 DPVLTREDNKAGSFE
+36 DPVLTREDSKAGSFE

-60 NSALQKLKAIVEVE
+60 HSALQKLKAIVEVE
-74 QDGKTLWQGRVMSH
+74 QDGETLWQGRVMSH

-101 GELAYLNDSSMAPYK
+101 GELAYLNDSSMVPYK
-116 YEWITIH
+116 YEWITIP

-128 VLDNH
+128 VLDSH

-159 GCTVKSYEKEDDDG
+159 GCTVQSHEKEDDDG
-173 NVYRRDIYYDQS
+173 NVDRWYTYYDQS
-185 GRMLAVIDVN
+185 GRILASIDAD
-195 PHSFDDDPSRWE
+195 SYSLDDDPSRWE

-226 SATAITKTSDTLYT
+226 AATAITKTSDTLYT
-240 VSTGVVYVVNSDD
+240 VSTGVVYVVNSDG

-267 GSTKRAMFEPTDTE
+267 GSTKRAMFEPTATE

-351 HFIVRREKRPY
+351 HFIVRREKRKLV
-362 WINEETHYITLR
+362 NTTITLR

-399 DSYVKAENVVTRVI
+399 DSYVKAENIVTRVI
-413 AVGYRTRGFWVW
+413 AVGYRTSGFWVW
-425 KKTKTLTATANDY
+425 KRTNTITATANDY
-438 DAQKYYGLITRVI
+438 AAQKYYGIITRVI

-569 DSTPASLILDE
+569 DSTPSSLSLDE

>member
-25 PGTEDDTKILL
+25 PGAEDDTKILL
-36 DPVLTREDNKAGSFE
+36 DPVLTREDSKAGSFE
-51 ATVPLGNIA
+51 ATVPLGNVA
-60 NSALQKLKAIVEVE
+60 HSALQKLKAIVEVE
-74 QDGKTLWQGRVMSH
+74 QDGETLWQGRVMSH

-116 YEWITIH
+116 YEWITIS

-147 VDAGYQQVLYAT
+147 VDAGGYQQVLYAT
-159 GCTVKSYEKEDDDG
+159 GCTVQSHRDEDDDG
-173 NVYRRDIYYDQS
+173 NVERWYTYHDQS
-185 GRMLAVIDVN
+185 GRILASIDANSSSLV
-195 PHSFDDDPSRWE
+195 DDPSSWK

-216 TDYVWGQAQD
+216 KDYVWGQAQD
-226 SATAITKTSDTLYT
+226 AATAITKTSDTLYT
-240 VSTGVVYVVNSDD
+240 VSTGVVY
-253 SEKTYVA
+253 SERSQKTYVA

-295 TVTIKIKNF
+295 TVTIKNVV
-304 ITGETT
+304 TGATT
-310 TTTGVGYVLK
+310 TTTGVGYVLI

-351 HFIVRREKRPY
+351 HFIVRREKHPY
-362 WINEETHYITLR
+362 WINGETHYITLR
-374 YLDYVSNVTEKTGQK
+374 HLDYVSNVTEKTGQK

-413 AVGYRTRGFWVW
+413 AVGYRTSGFWVW

-470 LAKNLRYLDGMT
+470 IAKNLRYLDGMT

-493 DTERLQF
+493 DTERLRF

>member
-25 PGTEDDTKILL
+25 PGAEDDTRILL
-36 DPVLTREDNKAGSFE
+36 DPVLTREDSKAGSFE

-60 NSALQKLKAIVEVE
+60 HSALQKMKAIVEVE
-74 QDGKTLWQGRVMSH
+74 QDGEPIWQGRVMSH

-101 GELAYLNDSSMAPYK
+101 GELAYLNDSAMTPYK
-116 YEWITIH
+116 YEWITIS

-133 NSQTEG
+133 NGQTEG
-139 YKAFYRGT
+139 YKAFYRGK
-147 VDAGYQQVLYAT
+147 VDAGGYQMVLYAT
-159 GCTVKSYEKEDDDG
+159 GCTVQSHQDEDDDG
-173 NVYRRDIYYDQS
+173 HVDRWYTYHDQS
-185 GRMLAVIDVN
+185 GRGLALTN
-195 PHSFDDDPSRWE
+195 DDPSRWE

-216 TDYVWGQAQD
+216 TDYVWGQDQD
-226 SATAITKTSDTLYT
+226 AATAITKTSDTLYT
-240 VSTGVVYVVNSDD
+240 VSAGVVYVVNSDG

-267 GSTKRAMFEPTDTE
+267 GSEKRAMFEPTDTE
-281 SDTYTVNVADDGSV
+281 SDTYTVSVADDGSV
-295 TVTIKIKNF
+295 TVIIKTKKPV
-304 ITGETT
+304 TGATT
-310 TTTGVGYVLK
+310 TTTGVGYVLR

-351 HFIVRREKRPY
+351 HFIVRREKRKLV
-362 WINEETHYITLR
+362 NTTITLR
-374 YLDYVSNVTEKTGQK
+374 FLDYVSNVTEKTGQK

-399 DSYVKAENVVTRVI
+399 DSYVKAENIVTRVI
-413 AVGYRTRGFWVW
+413 AVGYRTSGFWVW
-425 KKTKTLTATANDY
+425 KSTKTLTATANDTA
-438 DAQKYYGLITRVI
+438 AQKFYGIITRVI
-451 VIEGTSSTTETLL
+451 VVEGTSSTTETLL

-500 MKNADIIS
+500 MKNAEIIS
-508 EPHGVHTSLTCT
+508 EPHGVHTYLACT

-548 LSARKATNAFDMAH
+548 LSARKAASAFDMAH

-569 DSTPASLILDE
+569 DSTPASLSLDD